1 MFRFGTKTM
10 LFVFILVAAWCST
23 FSGYAAGRDVRA
35 SVLLVVFLAAG
46 YSALY
51 SHGKARAFWVGFFAV
66 MLLAGGNFFQGPVNK
81 YVPNFIWWNQNR
93 NAMSVVYSSPPSVY
107 VQPTPL
113 QPVQPYATPTQPP
126 PAYATAVA
134 VAPAPITDYAFQLA
148 VSESVAAIWTLTLAA
163 IVGLVGMWIFTTRR
177 AQDT

>member
-46 YSALY
+46 YAALY
-51 SHGKARAFWVGFFAV
+51 NGGTARAFWVGVFAV

-81 YVPNFIWWNQNR
+81 YVPNFIWWSQGR
-93 NAMSVVYSSPPSVY
+93 TSMSVVYSSPQPVY
-107 VQPTPL
+107 AQPA
-113 QPVQPYATPTQPP
+113 PVQPYRTPGQPAPP
-126 PAYATAVA
+126 PIAPTATF
-134 VAPAPITDYAFQLA
+134 APAPVTDYAFQLA
-148 VSESVAAIWTLTLAA
+148 VSETIAAIWTLTLAA
-163 IVGLVGMWIFTTRR
+163 IVGLVGVWIYTTRT
-177 AQDT
+177 AQEG

>member
-35 SVLLVVFLAAG
+35 SILLVVFLAAG
-46 YSALY
+46 YAALY
-51 SHGKARAFWVGFFAV
+51 NRGKARAFWVGVFAV
-66 MLLAGGNFFQGPVNK
+66 MLLAGGNFIQGPANK

-93 NAMSVVYSSPPSVY
+93 NAMSVVYSSPPPVY
-107 VQPTPL
+107 VQPTP
-113 QPVQPYATPTQPP
+113 VQPGQRYATLAP
-126 PAYATAVA
+126 PAPLPATATF
-134 VAPAPITDYAFQLA
+134 APAPITNYLFQLA
-148 VSESVAAIWTLTLAA
+148 VSETIAAIWTLTLAA
-163 IVGLVGMWIFTTRR
+163 IVGLIGVWTFTSRR